1 MNTEYVMCFKR
12 YPGIPIRRS
21 FNEAWTSLSRM
32 IIRWIFRT
40 IVYNCTFLIIVSKIK
55 LLRNKFYYLHNVSCL
70 ISEMITEG
78 VNWRKSDVASLP
90 DSGESISI
98 MAGVMQSVVTNE
110 MAGDGSPITRDK
122 KDVLQSEVT
131 IKLEG

>member
-1 MNTEYVMCFKR
+1 
-12 YPGIPIRRS
+12 
-21 FNEAWTSLSRM
+21 
-32 IIRWIFRT
+32 
-40 IVYNCTFLIIVSKIK
+40 
-55 LLRNKFYYLHNVSCL
+55 
-70 ISEMITEG
+70 MITEG